1 MSRRALLLLNHK
13 ARNAE
18 KLAAD
23 VPAMLAASG
32 VETISETI
40 GDGRPIPD
48 VIRDHVGRVECVVIG
63 GGDGT
68 LGSAAAVLAET
79 GLPLGILPL
88 GTANNVART
97 LGIPVDIAKACAII
111 ADGTT
116 RRVDVGVVNDRHF
129 FTTASIG
136 LSVAITQQ
144 LSAETKRRWGPLA
157 YAVTAA
163 KLVVR
168 AHPFVADITWPGGS
182 MRTRSVQ
189 IVVGNGRFYGS
200 GLRVADDAAIDDQR
214 LDLYSI
220 EVARWWQLLT
230 LAPALKR
237 GRHGE
242 KDAVRTVSASEF
254 QIRTANP
261 HPIDVDGELVARTP
275 ARFRVLPHA
284 VAIYAPERRE
294 GDA

>member
-1 MSRRALLLLNHK
+1 MTRRALLLLNLR

-18 KLAAD
+18 QLASEVPRALAAHGIETVSEEIDAGHPVPESIRAHAAD
-23 VPAMLAASG
+23 V
-32 VETISETI
+32 
-40 GDGRPIPD
+40 DF
-48 VIRDHVGRVECVVIG
+48 VVIG

-68 LGSAAAVLAET
+68 LGSAATALVQT

-97 LGIPVDIAKACAII
+97 LGIPIDIDGACAII
-111 ADGTT
+111 AEGAL
-116 RRVDVGVVNDRHF
+116 RRVDVGEVNDRCF

-136 LSVAITQQ
+136 LSVAITQE
-144 LSAETKRRWGPLA
+144 LRPETKRRWGPLA

-163 KLVVR
+163 KLVMR
-168 AHPFVADITWPGGS
+168 AHPFVADVSWPGGS

-242 KDAVRTVSASEF
+242 KETVRTVSASEF
-254 QIRTANP
+254 EIRTATT
-261 HPIDVDGELVARTP
+261 HSIDVDGELVTRTP

-284 VAIYAPERRE
+284 VAIYAPATVEP
-294 GDA
+294 DA